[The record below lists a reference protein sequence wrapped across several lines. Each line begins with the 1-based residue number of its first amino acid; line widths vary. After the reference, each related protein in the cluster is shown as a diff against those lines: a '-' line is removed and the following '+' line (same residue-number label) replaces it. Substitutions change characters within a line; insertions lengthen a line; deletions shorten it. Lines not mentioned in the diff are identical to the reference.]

1 MKFLTI
7 FMVCALLCSCN
18 YPSFAQGDEVEVI
31 IHELDSGEV
40 NIIEIP
46 AVLLPEGE
54 GINVEDPKQGYA
66 FLLDNFE
73 LIYGFIV
80 ILFGYISIR
89 IPGLK
94 KIKSGTYR
102 IMTLAI
108 IVGLGAWIFGLGSI
122 WELTLSY
129 AISTSFY
136 QLLLKPVKRSER
148 APLTIAE
155 ATKNADAASVLLKR
169 IKDESGTTFS

>member
-1 MKFLTI
+1 MKFLAL
-7 FMVCALLCSCN
+7 FMVCLLLCSCSL
-18 YPSFAQGDEVEVI
+18 PSFGQGDDVEVI

-46 AVLLPEGE
+46 AVLKPEGE
-54 GINVEDPKQGYA
+54 GINVTDPKQGYA
-66 FLLDNFE
+66 FLLQNFE
-73 LIYGFIV
+73 FIYGFIV

-108 IVGLGAWIFGLGSI
+108 IVGLGAWLFGLGSI

-148 APLTIAE
+148 AELTVAE
-155 ATKNADAASVLLKR
+155 ATTNADAANVLLKR
-169 IKDESGTTFS
+169 IKEKSGTTLS